1 MDVSMTEHSKSRHF
15 FGAGAGLAECRV
27 PKGFSSRARVISQAS
42 ESVGHG
48 LNRHGAGLEMSR
60 RQFRPLVIDK
70 I

>member
-15 FGAGAGLAECRV
+15 FGSGPGLAECRV

-48 LNRHGAGLEMSR
+48 LNQTDMELVSKCLEDNSD
-60 RQFRPLVIDK
+60 LSW
-70 I
+70 